1 MSSTQNSENAPMRSV
16 VDTDYKESGSEMM
29 ALQWFGKEDVAVGKV
44 PIPAITNDTDVI
56 AKVTGTTICGS
67 DLHLYHGEIMELK
80 KGDVLGHEWC
90 GIIEDVGPS
99 VQNFKKGDRVVSS
112 FQIACGECFYCRD
125 NL

>member
-1 MSSTQNSENAPMRSV
+1 MSSTQNSENAPYALLSS
-16 VDTDYKESGSEMM
+16 DTDYKESGSEMM

-90 GIIEDVGPS
+90 EIIEDVGPS
-99 VQNFKKGDRVVSS
+99 VQNFKKG
-112 FQIACGECFYCRD
+112 G
-125 NL
+125 